1 MSASPDNASIGI
13 DGLPPTEWAQ
23 LLRDLAERLSASQLY
38 ELREQAQRHLDAAC
52 GAGGKAPRIIV
63 EEAPDG
69 EQIGVCPYCQHL
81 FTDLTVEDL
90 SLRWTDFTLE
100 PAEARISGLYG
111 SAGDYCDSIYLC
123 ARCRQ
128 PLSLPDG
135 YTEEPL

>member
-38 ELREQAQRHLDAAC
+38 ELREQAQSYLDAAC
-52 GAGGKAPRIIV
+52 RDGGKAPRIIIEPASGGDAV
-63 EEAPDG
+63 
-69 EQIGVCPYCQHL
+69 GVCPHCQHS

-90 SLRWTDFTLE
+90 SLRWTDFTLD
-100 PAEARISGLYG
+100 PANTCVTGLYG
-111 SAGDYCDSIYLC
+111 SAGDYSDSIYLC
-123 ARCRQ
+123 ERCRH
-128 PLSLPDG
+128 PLSLPEG